1 VTVRRYEARVD
12 PTILIPTREEMEPLF
27 SALFDD
33 LDESTTMDLVGH
45 ELEERF
51 DAVLRQRGMVFETLA
66 QNKVSTVRMRTQLR
80 PAPSRGEV
88 QGVQRW
94 RACPHAQPG
103 CPHPW
108 GATSCTRKAAPLTTA
123 DLRLSQKAWALTSLR
138 STLRWLEWTPPRN
151 PHWPASADSVCIYD
165 AAEGLGFADRE
176 GGWFLASWLCLYYD
190 YLSVREGYQLY
201 SFTRRLG
208 SHLGS
213 G

>member
-33 LDESTTMDLVGH
+33 LDEATTMDLVGH

-94 RACPHAQPG
+94 RACVHTPSRVAPTH
-103 CPHPW
+103 
-108 GATSCTRKAAPLTTA
+108 GAPPAAPARQLRS
-123 DLRLSQKAWALTSLR
+123 LRLTC
-138 STLRWLEWTPPRN
+138 
-151 PHWPASADSVCIYD
+151 DSHKKP
-165 AAEGLGFADRE
+165 GR
-176 GGWFLASWLCLYYD
+176 
-190 YLSVREGYQLY
+190 
-201 SFTRRLG
+201 
-208 SHLGS
+208 
-213 G
+213 